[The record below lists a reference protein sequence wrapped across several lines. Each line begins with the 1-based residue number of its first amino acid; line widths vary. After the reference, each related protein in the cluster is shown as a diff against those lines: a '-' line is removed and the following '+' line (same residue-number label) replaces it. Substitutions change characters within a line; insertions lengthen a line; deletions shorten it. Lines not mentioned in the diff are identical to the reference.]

1 MGSQYVLLWCSSL
14 TRLLQV
20 DSSAVHPNNHMTIQR
35 ADADHRQ
42 TENPVFVENFR
53 AVAAEADFVVVTRV
67 VVVSFRVRIDNLV
80 DAKHLLEESVLRGNT
95 NYIVNIT
102 KYHYLFSSHLIR

>member
-1 MGSQYVLLWCSSL
+1 MSTLCSSL

-35 ADADHRQ
+35 ADADYGQ
-42 TENPVFVENFR
+42 TENPLFVENFR
-53 AVAAEADFVVVTRV
+53 AVAAEANVIIVTRV
-67 VVVSFRVRIDNLV
+67 AVVSFRVRIDDLV
-80 DAKHLLEESVLRGNT
+80 DAEHLRKESVLRGNT

-102 KYHYLFSSHLIR
+102 KYDYLFSSHLIWWV